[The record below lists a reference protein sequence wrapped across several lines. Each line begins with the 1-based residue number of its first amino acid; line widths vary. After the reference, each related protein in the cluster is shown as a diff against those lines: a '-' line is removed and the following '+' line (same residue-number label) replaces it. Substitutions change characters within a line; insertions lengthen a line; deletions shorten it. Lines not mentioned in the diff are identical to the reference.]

1 MARYVDGFLFAIPKD
16 NVEAYRK
23 LAQQAGEIWKEY
35 GALEYVECVGD
46 DVPEGKVTDF
56 PMSVKAKSDEIVG
69 FAWITYE
76 SREPV
81 TRSTRRSWPTRGW
94 TWIPRTCPSTCHAW
108 SSAGS
113 GPSSSSEGRPLG

>member
-23 LAQQAGEIWKEY
+23 VAQRAGEVWKEY

-46 DVPEGKVTDF
+46 DIPEGKVTDF
-56 PMSVKAKSDEIVG
+56 PMSVKAKDDEVVG

-76 SREPV
+76 SREARDEINEKV
-81 TRSTRRSWPTRGW
+81 MAD
-94 TWIPRTCPSTCHAW
+94 PRMDM
-108 SSAGS
+108 GS
-113 GPSSSSEGRPLG
+113 EDMPLDMSRMVFGGFRTIVEL